1 MNVKV
6 KKWGNSLAMRIPK
19 SLALEANIEDGSVLD
34 LSLKN
39 GEIVIKPISKLKYS
53 LEQLLDEI
61 TKDNIPGEMD
71 TGSPVGKEVW

>member
-19 SLALEANIEDGSVLD
+19 SLALEAKIEDGSVLD

-39 GEIVIKPISKLKYS
+39 GEIVIKPISKPQYS
-53 LEQLLDEI
+53 LEQLLAGI
-61 TKDNIPGEMD
+61 TKDNIPGEID
-71 TGSPVGKEVW
+71 TGSLFGKEVW